1 MYLSPVER
9 SCCCINSFFPS
20 MGERFSSTNPTP
32 VLTKLAQ
39 RLRQSHSGIYLN
51 DKVERDETIAP
62 LKGGY
67 AFVYRGTMSSR
78 RVAIKIVHSVPLGDE
93 KSIRCV
99 LREVYVWSKLRHPN
113 IVPLLGITTKFNH
126 GVAIVSE
133 WMQNGNAFDYV
144 QDRNIDPRPLLEDIA
159 NALRYLHEHVRGPVI
174 HGDLKG
180 VGFSHAVSDALE
192 TNRYK

>member
-1 MYLSPVER
+1 MREPLSSKDP
-9 SCCCINSFFPS
+9 P
-20 MGERFSSTNPTP
+20 P

-39 RLRQSHSGIYLN
+39 RLRQSHSGINLN
-51 DKVERDETIAP
+51 DKVERDETVGP

-67 AFVYRGTMSSR
+67 AFVYQGTMSGR

-133 WMQNGNAFDYV
+133 WMKKGNAFDYV
-144 QDRNIDPRPLLEDIA
+144 QNRAIDPRPLLKDIA
-159 NALRYLHEHVRGPVI
+159 VALRYLHEHAKGPII

-180 VGFSHAVSDALE
+180 VGFSHARFDALV
-192 TNRYK
+192 TDQYISKMC